1 MRRILLADADA
12 FFVAVARALD
22 PEGAGRA
29 ALLIVGG
36 SRESRGVVCSASYET
51 RKFGVRSAMPI
62 ARALRLCPDA
72 MCVPV
77 PMKACGQKSAEIR
90 KLLHRFA
97 PIVEGASID
106 EWYLDLCG
114 TEGVYHHEPLA
125 ATAERIRAAVHEATG
140 LTLSIGGGTNKLI
153 AKMAVPRAKPDG
165 VLIVEPGAEEAFVR
179 SCTLAEIPLVG
190 PKFQARLAARGLIT
204 VEDVFP
210 YDVAMLRRKGALSAR
225 EATWLWKRVHGVD
238 DSGVAHREVNRG
250 LSRDE
255 TFGKDLHDDNDIE
268 RELLRLVTRAAAD
281 MRGDGLT
288 ARTVAVRLRDWD
300 FRTRGAQRTL
310 PEPVVSDRVILRV
323 ARELLATLRKAR
335 RVPARLVGV
344 RLSGL
349 GAARAED
356 QFELFTTSPP
366 RDPSS
371 PPDPTGETDRDRGLA
386 RAIDRVRGKFG
397 AKSIVPGG
405 LAEEDPRPPVPSL
418 ACGHKRQRQSS
429 LATAVTHPVGQR
441 QRSTVR
447 FRDLPREC
455 ESDPGAVQLR
465 GVERDE
471 QIGSLGEAGPLV
483 ADPDVQPPIPA
494 LPPDLHGAAPLDRRV
509 HGIAHQVDQ

>member
-22 PEGAGRA
+22 PDGAGRA

-51 RKFGVRSAMPI
+51 RQFGVRSAMPI

-90 KLLHRFA
+90 QLLHRFA

-106 EWYLDLCG
+106 EWYLDLSG

-125 ATAERIRAAVHEATG
+125 TTAERIRAAVHEATG

-153 AKMAVPRAKPDG
+153 AKLAVARAKPNG
-165 VLIVEPGAEEAFVR
+165 VLIVEPGSEEAFVR
-179 SCTLAEIPLVG
+179 SCALAEIPLVG
-190 PKFQARLAARGLIT
+190 PKFQARLAARCLIT
-204 VEDVFP
+204 VEDVFT
-210 YDVAMLRRKGALSAR
+210 YDVATLRQRGELSAR
-225 EATWLWKRVHGVD
+225 EATWLWNRVHGVD
-238 DSGVAHREVNRG
+238 ESGVAHREVNRG
-250 LSRDE
+250 ISRDE
-255 TFGKDLHDDNDIE
+255 TFANDLHDDRDLE

-281 MRGDGLT
+281 MRGSGLT

-300 FRTRGAQRTL
+300 FRTRSAQRTL

-323 ARELLATLRKAR
+323 ARERLATLRKAR

-349 GAARAED
+349 EPARVDD
-356 QFELFTTSPP
+356 QFALFTAST
-366 RDPSS
+366 
-371 PPDPTGETDRDRGLA
+371 PTETERDRGLA
-386 RAIDRVRGKFG
+386 SAIDRVRGKYG
-397 AKSIVPGG
+397 PKSILPGG
-405 LAEEDPRPPVPSL
+405 L
-418 ACGHKRQRQSS
+418 
-429 LATAVTHPVGQR
+429 
-441 QRSTVR
+441 
-447 FRDLPREC
+447 
-455 ESDPGAVQLR
+455 SD
-465 GVERDE
+465 
-471 QIGSLGEAGPLV
+471 
-483 ADPDVQPPIPA
+483 
-494 LPPDLHGAAPLDRRV
+494 
-509 HGIAHQVDQ
+509 